1 MNFETVERNV
11 PRRTSLKTLK
21 ERKDEMIRDG
31 EITVGEKIVSIEH
44 EIIRID
50 PEGNSNIIF
59 KTLKLFQLVGISAYF
74 LIPFQNC
81 NIMTKM
87 TLFYEIIDY

>member
-31 EITVGEKIVSIEH
+31 EITVGEKIVPIEY
-44 EIIRID
+44 EVLRID
-50 PEGNSNIIF
+50 PEGNMVILSS
-59 KTLKLFQLVGISAYF
+59 K
-74 LIPFQNC
+74 C
-81 NIMTKM
+81 
-87 TLFYEIIDY
+87 

>member
-31 EITVGEKIVSIEH
+31 EITVGEKIVPIEY
-44 EIIRID
+44 EVLRID
-50 PEGNSNIIF
+50 PDGNMVILSS
-59 KTLKLFQLVGISAYF
+59 K
-74 LIPFQNC
+74 C
-81 NIMTKM
+81 
-87 TLFYEIIDY
+87 

>member
-31 EITVGEKIVSIEH
+31 EITVGEKIVPIEY
-44 EIIRID
+44 EVLRID
-50 PEGNSNIIF
+50 PDGNMVI
-59 KTLKLFQLVGISAYF
+59 LSAK
-74 LIPFQNC
+74 C
-81 NIMTKM
+81 
-87 TLFYEIIDY
+87 

>member
-31 EITVGEKIVSIEH
+31 EITVGEKIVPIEF
-44 EIIRID
+44 EVLRID
-50 PEGNSNIIF
+50 PGGNMVILS
-59 KTLKLFQLVGISAYF
+59 L
-74 LIPFQNC
+74 NC
-81 NIMTKM
+81 
-87 TLFYEIIDY
+87 

>member
-31 EITVGEKIVSIEH
+31 EITVGEKIVPIEY
-44 EIIRID
+44 EVLRID
-50 PEGNSNIIF
+50 PDGNMVI
-59 KTLKLFQLVGISAYF
+59 LSA
-74 LIPFQNC
+74 
-81 NIMTKM
+81 
-87 TLFYEIIDY
+87 